1 MRFLF
6 VLPDLP
12 TAPFTGAHTRP
23 LTMLRAAARAHE
35 VIAVGAAPPDAD
47 LGALRE
53 LCVDVLSVTDAQAR
67 PASRR
72 MLAAGRRMISPVP
85 LVGRG
90 RSAAVAALVERALAE
105 YQPQAFFVETMYAV
119 HYRVPELPT
128 VVDLPDVVSGLCEAA
143 AAAHPLRYAA
153 ARRQAAVARRQE
165 VELLRDVLPVTIN
178 DDDRQRL
185 SRLGVTAF
193 TVPLA
198 VTPPSDEQLARR
210 AKPADGLPGQTAPAG
225 SEVPGSAT
233 EEALRR
239 VERASGP
246 LRLLFVGSYLHAP
259 NREAAHF
266 LVRRLAPALRAASLP
281 FHLTLAGR
289 AAPDWLLHSTG
300 TDITVLSEVA
310 DLAPLYQSADVVV
323 APLAHGGGT
332 KNKTLEAMAWGLP
345 VVGTPQ
351 AFTGLAL
358 PAGVGYLRAP
368 LRAAEIARALGALAA
383 DTARRTR
390 LGQAAR
396 RYVLAAHSPALAE
409 AQAATVFDAVAAG
422 GGVAEAVALWLSRR
436 AAEPASG
443 TTAEGPEADDGAH
456 PQTPATADGAGN
468 PAAVS

>member
-1 MRFLF
+1 VRFLF

-12 TAPFTGAHTRP
+12 ATPFTGAHTRP

-35 VIAVGAAPPDAD
+35 VVAAGAAPAGAD
-47 LGALRE
+47 LEALRE
-53 LCVDVLSVTDAQAR
+53 LCIDVLSVSDAQAR
-67 PASRR
+67 PAGRR
-72 MLAAGRRMISPVP
+72 MLAAGRRMLSPVP

-90 RSAAVAALVERALAE
+90 RSEAVAALVERAVGRH
-105 YQPQAFFVETMYAV
+105 QPQALFVETMYAV

-128 VVDLPDVVSGLCEAA
+128 MVDLPDVVSGLCEAA

-165 VELLRDVLPVTIN
+165 VELLRGVLPVTIN
-178 DDDRQRL
+178 DDDRERL

-198 VTPPSDEQLARR
+198 VTPPSDEQVAGR
-210 AKPADGLPGQTAPAG
+210 AKPAGGSMGQTASTSPFTQTAPA
-225 SEVPGSAT
+225 A
-233 EEALRR
+233 
-239 VERASGP
+239 GP

-259 NREAAHF
+259 NREAARF
-266 LVRRLAPALRAASLP
+266 LVRRLAPALRAACLP

-289 AAPDWLLHSTG
+289 AAPDWLLRSAG
-300 TDITVLSEVA
+300 TDISVLSDVA

-351 AFTGLAL
+351 AFTGLAV

-368 LRAAEIARALGALAA
+368 LRAAEMARALGALAA
-383 DTARRTR
+383 DPARRAH
-390 LGQAAR
+390 LGQTAR
-396 RYVLAAHSPALAE
+396 RYVLAAHSRELAE
-409 AQAATVFDAVAAG
+409 ARAAAVFDAVAGG
-422 GGVAEAVALWLSRR
+422 GGVAEAEALWRSR
-436 AAEPASG
+436 AAGESVVGA
-443 TTAEGPEADDGAH
+443 TAQRTEADDRTH
-456 PQTPATADGAGN
+456 PQTAAAADGAGN